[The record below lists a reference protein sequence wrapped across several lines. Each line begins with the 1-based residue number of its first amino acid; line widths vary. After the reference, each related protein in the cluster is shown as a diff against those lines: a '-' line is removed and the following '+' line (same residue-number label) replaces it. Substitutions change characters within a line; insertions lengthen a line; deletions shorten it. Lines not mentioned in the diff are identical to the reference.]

1 MLVVSFVSQ
10 KGGVAKSTLSRLVAR
25 EAAAA
30 GWRVKIADLDTQQG
44 TSTEWAR
51 RRMAVALEPLF
62 EVAGA
67 PTARIAL
74 DNARDIDLLVIDAPA
89 RASEGT
95 LTIAKKSDLI
105 VQPTSGSLD
114 DLHPAVLTFH
124 DLAKRGIP
132 RERLTFALCH
142 IGTEAEERDARD
154 YLARAGYDVLTGSL
168 PTKPAYK
175 AAQNVGR
182 AVNETTFKQLNER
195 ATELARA
202 IAERIGAAA
211 ATAADKPGDAA

>member
-25 EAAAA
+25 EAASA

-51 RRMAVALEPLF
+51 RRMAATFEPLF

-74 DNARDIDLLVIDAPA
+74 DNARDVDLLVIDAPA

-95 LTIAKKSDLI
+95 LTIAKESNLV
-105 VQPTSGSLD
+105 VQPTSGSWTD
-114 DLHPAVLTFH
+114 PPHTVTPGQSRGSVWSGPRPAGQARPAVPAPGH
-124 DLAKRGIP
+124 
-132 RERLTFALCH
+132 RLSN
-142 IGTEAEERDARD
+142 R
-154 YLARAGYDVLTGSL
+154 
-168 PTKPAYK
+168 
-175 AAQNVGR
+175 
-182 AVNETTFKQLNER
+182 
-195 ATELARA
+195 
-202 IAERIGAAA
+202 AA
-211 ATAADKPGDAA
+211 ATAEPAACGRAARRGPG

>member
-10 KGGVAKSTLSRLVAR
+10 KGGVAKSTLSRLIAR

-51 RRMAVALEPLF
+51 RRLAAELQPVF

-67 PTARIAL
+67 ATARMAL
-74 DNARDIDLLVIDAPA
+74 DHARDIDLLVIDAPA

-95 LTIAKKSDLI
+95 LTIAKESDLV

-114 DLHPAVLTFH
+114 DLHPAVLVFH
-124 DLAKRGIP
+124 DLVKRGVS
-132 RERLTFALCH
+132 RSKLAFALCH
-142 IGTEAEERDARD
+142 IGTDAEERDARE
-154 YLARAGYDVLTGSL
+154 YLTRAGYEILEGSL
-168 PTKPAYK
+168 PTRPAYK
-175 AAQNVGR
+175 AAQNAGR
-182 AVNETTFKQLNER
+182 TVNETTFKQLNER
-195 ATELARA
+195 ASELARA
-202 IAERIGAAA
+202 IASRIGAAA
-211 ATAADKPGDAA
+211 PEAAA